1 MFALRLLDDL
11 SRVGLVLFEARERL
25 REDRD
30 KFVTEADG
38 DQVRQ
43 LESSI
48 TRFRFFAER
57 LERELNYLEYLVVA
71 EPRRPS
77 AASSH
82 S

>member
-1 MFALRLLDDL
+1 MVAPRLLHDL
-11 SRVGLVLFEARERL
+11 SRVGLVLFEALERL
-25 REDRD
+25 REGRD

-43 LESSI
+43 LEASI

>member
-1 MFALRLLDDL
+1 MVAPRLLDDL
-11 SRVGLVLFEARERL
+11 SRVGLVLYEALERL
-25 REDRD
+25 REERD
-30 KFVTEADG
+30 KFVAETDG

-57 LERELNYLEYLVVA
+57 LERELSYLEYLVA